1 MTSSTSETDVIPLLY
16 SERSGKRSSQSR
28 SEDSKVRSKA
38 KCFDRS
44 GSNSLKR
51 PRGSDNTASERTKSV
66 GKDAKRGKAS
76 HSSSAAE
83 KRSYE
88 RRHST
93 EDEPDVVALSYL
105 NTTGS
110 KSNGQS
116 SNTGKK
122 AISVARKFGESHLG
136 DDGEQL
142 EEVEQTSAQIKHC
155 GKRGIRKKMSGDS
168 TKKVKSSPATKKD
181 SSWKQNSRSRRL
193 VANARERSRIHILS
207 DAFENLRRAVP
218 SYSHDQKLS
227 KLAILKLAT
236 YYISALSNLAESDT
250 SARSL
255 KQFADCVSH
264 CTNALQTEGRSR
276 RKNF

>member
-1 MTSSTSETDVIPLLY
+1 MSATDVIPLLY
-16 SERSGKRSSQSR
+16 AARSGKRSSQSR
-28 SEDSKVRSKA
+28 SEDSKVRSKT
-38 KCFDRS
+38 KCFDRG
-44 GSNSLKR
+44 GSNALKR
-51 PRGSDNTASERTKSV
+51 LRGSDHSACERTK
-66 GKDAKRGKAS
+66 GNAKDAKRNKAG

-83 KRSYE
+83 KRSHE
-88 RRHST
+88 GSQSN
-93 EDEPDVVALSYL
+93 EDERDLTAMSYS
-105 NTTGS
+105 NTAS

-116 SNTGKK
+116 SNAEKK
-122 AISVARKFGESHLG
+122 GRSPSAARKFVESHLR
-136 DDGEQL
+136 DDDEHSGRDDP
-142 EEVEQTSAQIKHC
+142 TNAQIKQS
-155 GKRGIRKKMSGDS
+155 GKRAVRKKMAGDAA
-168 TKKVKSSPATKKD
+168 KKMKSSTTKKD